1 MQAVMFLINTAF
13 SLYLM
18 VVILRL
24 WLQLVRADFYNPFSQ
39 FVVKAT
45 NPLVLPLRRII
56 PSLGR
61 LDTATLLLAYAVML
75 TKLLLLQVIQYGQVA
90 FTASVLWAVI
100 ELIREGLTLLF
111 YVVIIRA
118 LMSWFSQGRNPVE
131 YVMHQLT
138 EPVLRPIRSVLPSMG
153 GLDLSALVVIIG
165 LQFLNYLYWGF
176 YPALNRI
183 ILSI

>member
-1 MQAVMFLINTAF
+1 MQAVMFLIDTAF

-75 TKLLLLQVIQYGQVA
+75 TKLLLLQVISAGQIILVP
-90 FTASVLWAVI
+90 S
-100 ELIREGLTLLF
+100 LILAAIFLVKEVLTLLF
-111 YVVIIRA
+111 WILVIRA
-118 LMSWFSQGRNPVE
+118 LLSWFSQGRSPVE
-131 YVMHQLT
+131 YVMYQLT
-138 EPVLRPIRSVLPSMG
+138 EPVLAPVRRILPPLG
-153 GLDLSALVVIIG
+153 GLDLSVLVVLIG
-165 LQFLNYLYWGF
+165 LQFLN
-176 YPALNRI
+176 
-183 ILSI
+183 ILFSNLFSNWFPGI